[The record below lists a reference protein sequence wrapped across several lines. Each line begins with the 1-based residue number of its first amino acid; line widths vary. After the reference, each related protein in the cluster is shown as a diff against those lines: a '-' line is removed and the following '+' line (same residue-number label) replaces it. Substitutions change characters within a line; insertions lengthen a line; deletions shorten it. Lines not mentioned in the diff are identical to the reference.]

1 MNYQSWRGCE
11 DPKFGYG
18 SMLEGFVTSLPKT
31 VSLDLLASTDV
42 YMGTPDGVGGWH
54 EGQHRACFTMWETDT
69 LPEYFLRWLPKY
81 DQIIVP
87 CEHNRELFSRHHDN
101 VSVVPLGVDHRFWRP
116 IEVEQ
121 SETFR
126 FHAGGSL
133 WFRKGLDIV
142 VKAFTALG
150 LPNSELHIK
159 AAPHARDTPD
169 RFPPNVIMHRNWMTM
184 DTQREWFNK
193 ADCFIAVSRGEGF
206 GLMPLQAIASG
217 IPTILSDSTG
227 QSQFAHLA
235 FGVVPCGKSKAES
248 VGLWDEP
255 DQAVLEE
262 LMVEA
267 YNNREANRIRAAS
280 QISATKTFS
289 WANATKKLIATLP
302 TGELL
307 DNPTH
312 IPAIVIIPM
321 QVRRKVNATIGN
333 KHWLMTPGETYE
345 VPEDVHRVLTESG
358 AAV

>member
-1 MNYQSWRGCE
+1 
-11 DPKFGYG
+11 
-18 SMLEGFVTSLPKT
+18 MLEGFVTSVPKT
-31 VSLDLLASTDV
+31 LTLDPHGSTDV
-42 YMGTPDGVGGWH
+42 YMGTPDLVGGWH
-54 EGQHRACFTMWETDT
+54 DGQHRVCFTMWETDT
-69 LPEYFLRWLPKY
+69 LPGHFVRWLPKY

-101 VSVVPLGVDHRFWRP
+101 VSVVPLGVDHKFWRP
-116 IEVEQ
+116 IDVEQ

-133 WFRKGLDIV
+133 WLRKGLDIV

-159 AAPHARDTPD
+159 AAPHARDTPSK
-169 RFPPNVIMHRNWMTM
+169 FPPNVIMHRRWMTAE
-184 DTQREWFNK
+184 DQREWFNK

-235 FGVVPCGKSKAES
+235 IGVVPCTKSPANT

-267 YNNREANRIRAAS
+267 YNNRESNRIRAAS
-280 QISATKTFS
+280 RISATKTFS

-302 TGELL
+302 AGELL
-307 DNPTH
+307 TD
-312 IPAIVIIPM
+312 PAYSPVVLTMPI
-321 QVRRKVNATIGN
+321 QVRRKVNATIG
-333 KHWLMTPGETYE
+333 KQHWLMKPGETYE

>member
-1 MNYQSWRGCE
+1 
-11 DPKFGYG
+11 
-18 SMLEGFVTSLPKT
+18 MLEGFVTSVPKT
-31 VSLDLLASTDV
+31 VTINPYGSTDV
-42 YMGTPDGVGGWH
+42 YMGTPDLVGGWQD
-54 EGQHRACFTMWETDT
+54 GQHRACFTMWETDT
-69 LPEYFLRWLPKY
+69 LPDYFVRWLPKY

-87 CEHNRELFSRHHDN
+87 CEHNRELFSQHHDN

-116 IEVEQ
+116 IDVEQ

-133 WFRKGLDIV
+133 WLRKGLDIV

-159 AAPHARDTPD
+159 AAPHARDTPSK
-169 RFPPNVIMHRNWMTM
+169 FPPNVIMHRRWMTTE
-184 DTQREWFNK
+184 DQREWFNK

-235 FGVVPCGKSKAES
+235 LGVVPCTKSPANT

-267 YNNREANRIRAAS
+267 YNNRESNRIRAAS
-280 QISATKTFS
+280 RISATKTFS

-302 TGELL
+302 AGELL
-307 DNPTH
+307 TD
-312 IPAIVIIPM
+312 PAYSPAVLTMPI
-321 QVRRKVNATIGN
+321 QVRRKVNATIG
-333 KHWLMTPGETYE
+333 KQHWLMKPGETYQ

>member
-1 MNYQSWRGCE
+1 
-11 DPKFGYG
+11 
-18 SMLEGFVTSLPKT
+18 MLQGFLESLPKT
-31 VSLDLLASTDV
+31 VSLDPLASTDV
-42 YMGTPDGVGGWH
+42 YMGTPDVAGGWY

-69 LPEYFLRWLPKY
+69 LPDYFIRWLPKY

-101 VSVVPLGVDHRFWRP
+101 VSVVPLGVDHKFWRP
-116 IEVEQ
+116 VEVER
-121 SETFR
+121 TDVFR

-150 LPNSELHIK
+150 LPNTELHIK
-159 AAPHARDTPD
+159 AAPHARDTPTK
-169 RFPPNVIMHRNWMTM
+169 FPPNVILNRNWMTIE
-184 DTQREWFNK
+184 TQREWFNK

-235 FGVVPCGKSKAES
+235 LGVVPCAKSPANT

-255 DQAVLEE
+255 NQAVLEE
-262 LMVEA
+262 LMIEA
-267 YNNREANRIRAAS
+267 YNNRESNRIRAAS
-280 QISATKTFS
+280 RISETKTFS

-302 TGELL
+302 AGEPL
-307 DNPTH
+307 DNPAY
-312 IPAIVIIPM
+312 IPAVVKIPV
-321 QVRRKVNATIGN
+321 QARRKVNAQIGN
-333 KHWLMTPGETYE
+333 HLWVMKPGETYE
-345 VPEDVHRVLTESG
+345 VPEDVYRVLTESG
-358 AAV
+358 ALV

>member
-1 MNYQSWRGCE
+1 
-11 DPKFGYG
+11 
-18 SMLEGFVTSLPKT
+18 MLQGFVTSVPKT
-31 VSLDLLASTDV
+31 VTLDPFGSTDV
-42 YMGTPDGVGGWH
+42 YMGTPDLVGGWQD
-54 EGQHRACFTMWETDT
+54 GQHRACFTMWETDT
-69 LPEYFLRWLPKY
+69 LPDYFVRWLPKY

-101 VSVVPLGVDHRFWRP
+101 VSVVPLGVDHQFWRP
-116 IEVEQ
+116 IDVEQ

-133 WFRKGLDIV
+133 WLRKGLDIV

-159 AAPHARDTPD
+159 AAPHARDTPS
-169 RFPPNVIMHRNWMTM
+169 RFPPNVIMHRRWMTAE
-184 DTQREWFNK
+184 DQREWFNK

-206 GLMPLQAIASG
+206 GLMPLQAIVSG
-217 IPTILSDSTG
+217 IPTILSDTTG

-235 FGVVPCGKSKAES
+235 LGVVPCTKSPANT

-255 DQAVLEE
+255 DQAVLEQ

-267 YNNREANRIRAAS
+267 YNNRESNRIRAAS
-280 QISATKTFS
+280 RISATKTFS

-302 TGELL
+302 AGELL
-307 DNPTH
+307 ID
-312 IPAIVIIPM
+312 PAYTPAVLTMPI
-321 QVRRKVNATIGN
+321 QVRRKVNATIG
-333 KHWLMTPGETYE
+333 KQHWLMKPGETYQ

>member
-1 MNYQSWRGCE
+1 
-11 DPKFGYG
+11 
-18 SMLEGFVTSLPKT
+18 MLQGFVTSVPKT
-31 VSLDLLASTDV
+31 VTLDPFGSTDV
-42 YMGTPDGVGGWH
+42 YMGTPDLVGGWQD
-54 EGQHRACFTMWETDT
+54 GQHRACFTMWETDT
-69 LPEYFLRWLPKY
+69 LPDYFVRWLPKY

-87 CEHNRELFSRHHDN
+87 CDHNRELFSRHHDN
-101 VSVVPLGVDHRFWRP
+101 VSVVPLGVDHQFWRP
-116 IEVEQ
+116 IDVEQ

-133 WFRKGLDIV
+133 WLRKGLDIV

-159 AAPHARDTPD
+159 AAPHARDTPS
-169 RFPPNVIMHRNWMTM
+169 RFPPNVIMHRRWMTAE
-184 DTQREWFNK
+184 DQRGWFNK

-217 IPTILSDSTG
+217 IPTILSDTTG

-235 FGVVPCGKSKAES
+235 LGVVPCTKSPANT

-267 YNNREANRIRAAS
+267 YNNRESNRIRAAS
-280 QISATKTFS
+280 RISATKTFS

-307 DNPTH
+307 TD
-312 IPAIVIIPM
+312 PAYTPAVLTMPI
-321 QVRRKVNATIGN
+321 QVRRKVNATIG
-333 KHWLMTPGETYE
+333 KQHWLMKPGETYQ